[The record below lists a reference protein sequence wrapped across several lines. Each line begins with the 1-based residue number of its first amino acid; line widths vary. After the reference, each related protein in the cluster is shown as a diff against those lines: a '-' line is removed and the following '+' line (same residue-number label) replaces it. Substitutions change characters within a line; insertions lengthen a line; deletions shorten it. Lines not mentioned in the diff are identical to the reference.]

1 MSNTLAA
8 LALMSALAH
17 PVGPTDTLPR
27 LLQTRLDLDVQ
38 VDYGSGTVG
47 GSATLTLRNDGI
59 SILEIVPLQVGRL
72 MTVEAVS
79 DGDGQPLSFR
89 QDIVTFTDW
98 PAFQVNQVVVE
109 LPGGLRPDDEM
120 VVAIEYGGVLVGYTE
135 TGMRYVRDH
144 VDREFTILRTD
155 AFAFPTV
162 GVPSLEGL
170 RSLPRGDFDFSAR
183 ITVPADLTVAAGVEP
198 VSREIHGDE
207 ATWLFEGVR
216 PVPFLNIAIAPY
228 ETIASESVRIF
239 HFAADGDGARRLRDQ
254 VGLAMERYGAWFGVS
269 MPDGR
274 VTIIEIPEGWGSQ
287 ASLAGGIIQTADA
300 FRDTTEVSQL
310 YHEIAHLWH
319 PTETDLPPDRW
330 NEGFAT
336 YLAMRLEAEL
346 DPRTDLKES
355 MEALAARQ
363 VKRIGSPA
371 VPMSAY
377 GEHAQ
382 TDLSYGTGALM
393 FYVLQRSLGQPALD
407 AAVGRYISDYRDSGS
422 TTEEFVDSM
431 MGAGGA
437 TAKAVFDDW
446 LFSTR
451 WLDRLNAGEPL
462 DDMIDAYRAGRPA
475 EAPPS
480 RNGTRLAPD

>member
-1 MSNTLAA
+1 MSSTLTA
-8 LALMSALAH
+8 LALIGALAH

-27 LLQTRLDLDVQ
+27 LLQTRLDLDVR
-38 VDYGSGTVG
+38 VDYESGTVG
-47 GSATLTLRNDGI
+47 GSATLTLRNVGT
-59 SILEIVPLQVGRL
+59 SMVETLPLQVGRL
-72 MTVEAVS
+72 MTVEAVDDE
-79 DGDGQPLSFR
+79 DGRSLSFR

-98 PAFQVNQVVVE
+98 PRFQVNQVGIE
-109 LPGGLRPDDEM
+109 LPAGLRPGEET

-155 AFAFPTV
+155 ALAFPTV

-183 ITVPADLTVAAGVEP
+183 ITVPADLTVAAAVEP
-198 VSREIHGDE
+198 ASREVHGDE
-207 ATWLFEGVR
+207 ATWRFRGVR
-216 PVPFLNIAIAPY
+216 PVPFLNVTIAPY
-228 ETIASESVRIF
+228 ETLDAEGVRIF
-239 HFAADGDGARRLRDQ
+239 HFAADGNGARRLRDQ
-254 VGLAMERYGAWFGVS
+254 VRLAMNRYAAWFGVS
-269 MPDGR
+269 IPDGR

-300 FRDTTEVSQL
+300 FRDATETSQL

-319 PTETDLPPDRW
+319 PAETDLPPDRW

-346 DPRTDLKES
+346 DPETDLRES

-363 VKRIGSPA
+363 VRRVGSAA

-377 GEHAQ
+377 GENEQ

-407 AAVGRYISDYRDSGS
+407 AALGRYIRDYRDSGS
-422 TTEEFVDSM
+422 STEQFVDSVI
-431 MGAGGA
+431 GATGA
-437 TAKAVFDDW
+437 TARAVFDDW
-446 LFSTR
+446 LYSTS
-451 WLDRLNAGEPL
+451 WLDRLNAGVSL
-462 DDMIDAYRAGRPA
+462 DDMIAAYRTGR
-475 EAPPS
+475 
-480 RNGTRLAPD
+480 